1 MSRYLAVVDDDTS
14 TREAVAG
21 LLHGCGFASR
31 AFASASDFLASLTSR
46 MPDCLIT
53 DLEMP
58 DMSGLDLQ
66 RELLRRG
73 LRIRTVVIAG
83 HDSDSYRKQCRD
95 LGAAAFLVKPV
106 GRDALIA
113 AIS

>member
-1 MSRYLAVVDDDTS
+1 
-14 TREAVAG
+14 
-21 LLHGCGFASR
+21 
-31 AFASASDFLASLTSR
+31 
-46 MPDCLIT
+46 
-53 DLEMP
+53 MP

-106 GRDALIA
+106 GRDASLPRSHERDEA
-113 AIS
+113 RKHQSVVGTTRAFCREPVGGYEAGRTSL